1 MHQLHAIGCW
11 ILKIMQSPWC
21 FIGTTHWCWDHGIML
36 CTFSRVADIKV
47 NMAVSIAK
55 DTPKK
60 KSKSKMRANFQV
72 PKLALNEG
80 IYEHYSP
87 NPTCDFFFD
96 RGVTQLE
103 AKSIW
108 SKKCGRPPRNHRQP
122 AFCLVSS
129 SLFLISSSKR
139 LSRQWLL
146 RCSLSLLYPILLAFP
161 SHFGCWGV
169 APSGTRNCVLK

>member
-1 MHQLHAIGCW
+1 MNLVAKATKCVISCLKKLLLFNASATCHWVLNSQNNAKPMVLYWNNSLVLRPWNHAVHFFSGRRY
-11 ILKIMQSPWC
+11 QSE
-21 FIGTTHWCWDHGIML
+21 HGSQH
-36 CTFSRVADIKV
+36 CQRH
-47 NMAVSIAK
+47 
-55 DTPKK
+55 PKK

-139 LSRQWLL
+139 LSRQ
-146 RCSLSLLYPILLAFP
+146 
-161 SHFGCWGV
+161 
-169 APSGTRNCVLK
+169 